1 MLQVIKPGVGFGFAS
16 RHGDD
21 RSHTDGK
28 VTRQVEICYYMNL
41 SHHLKTVA
49 GVPNSYSSTVQFVT

>member
-16 RHGDD
+16 GHGEGCS
-21 RSHTDGK
+21 RTDGK
-28 VTRQVEICYYMNL
+28 VTRQVEIRYHMNI

-49 GVPNSYSSTVQFVT
+49 GFPKSY